1 MGRTRRIVEAV
12 GVGVVCGWMGLAP
25 GAGAAQVGAKLPV
38 ERHAK
43 ALTEQERVL
52 QALNRFTFGP
62 RPGDVAA
69 VERMGLQR
77 WFEMELHPERIDD
90 AGFVAEMGS
99 FRRWGCRRGNC
110 GRGFRRGR

>member
-1 MGRTRRIVEAV
+1 MVV
-12 GVGVVCGWMGLAP
+12 PPGVV
-25 GAGAAQVGAKLPV
+25 AQEVERARLPV

-62 RPGDVAA
+62 RPGEVAA

-90 AGFVAEMGS
+90 SAFEVEMGE
-99 FRRWGCRRGNC
+99 FPAMGLPGAEL
-110 GRGFRRGR
+110 